1 MLSLVLYAFTRS
13 PFDKVSFHAM
23 DTLSS
28 RDREQSKKMCLSQHV
43 LDLIL
48 LKQHTDRILLDYWLH
63 GHRNAHRYT
72 KSHQHCAWSYW
83 LHRYHAYPTYQ

>member
-48 LKQHTDRILLDYWLH
+48 LKQHTDQNFFPI
-63 GHRNAHRYT
+63 AMKT
-72 KSHQHCAWSYW
+72 KKYVCYNSADNQ
-83 LHRYHAYPTYQ
+83 

>member
-48 LKQHTDRILLDYWLH
+48 LKQHTDQNFAGLLVTRSSKRAPIHKITSALCMVIL
-63 GHRNAHRYT
+63 A
-72 KSHQHCAWSYW
+72 S
-83 LHRYHAYPTYQ
+83 

>member
-48 LKQHTDRILLDYWLH
+48 LKTAYRSEFFPI
-63 GHRNAHRYT
+63 AMKT
-72 KSHQHCAWSYW
+72 KKYVCYNSADNQ
-83 LHRYHAYPTYQ
+83 

>member
-1 MLSLVLYAFTRS
+1 MVETTKMLSLVLYAFTRS

-48 LKQHTDRILLDYWLH
+48 LKQHTDQNFFLLL
-63 GHRNAHRYT
+63 
-72 KSHQHCAWSYW
+72 
-83 LHRYHAYPTYQ
+83 

>member
-43 LDLIL
+43 DLIL
-48 LKQHTDRILLDYWLH
+48 LKQHTDQNFFLLL
-63 GHRNAHRYT
+63 
-72 KSHQHCAWSYW
+72 
-83 LHRYHAYPTYQ
+83 

>member
-28 RDREQSKKMCLSQHV
+28 RDREQSKKNVFIPTHFRSHSAQTAYRSEFFPIAM
-43 LDLIL
+43 
-48 LKQHTDRILLDYWLH
+48 K
-63 GHRNAHRYT
+63 T
-72 KSHQHCAWSYW
+72 KKYVCYNSADNQ
-83 LHRYHAYPTYQ
+83 

>member
-28 RDREQSKKMCLSQHV
+28 RDREQSKKMCLSQHGFRSHIAQTAYRS
-43 LDLIL
+43 DFFPIAM
-48 LKQHTDRILLDYWLH
+48 K
-63 GHRNAHRYT
+63 T
-72 KSHQHCAWSYW
+72 KKYVCYNSADNQ
-83 LHRYHAYPTYQ
+83 